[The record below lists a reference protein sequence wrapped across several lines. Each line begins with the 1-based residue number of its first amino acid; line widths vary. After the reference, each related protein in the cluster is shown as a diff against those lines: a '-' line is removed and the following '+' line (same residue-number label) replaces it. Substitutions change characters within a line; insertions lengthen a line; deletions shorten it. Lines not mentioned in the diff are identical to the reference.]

1 MIKLGCDYLDS
12 FAGFDEKSELYLWQI
27 EPWSNI
33 PLKSVIRTWNNGLVG
48 NFEFD
53 DWSNGVF
60 KCYFSKHNNDGTN
73 SRTLEPEG
81 VGFAV
86 GFCIMRCSNDD
97 KDFDR
102 TIMCVDD
109 VFWAYCLMMKRTF
122 YSNVCDRDFKQN
134 FLVDENKH
142 YLYTKERLF
151 KYFDKKTC
159 DMLTNYTRNLFDFAK
174 EHNFVGEFIEDVK
187 ESAIDTGEVK
197 DVISIKLDKV
207 KKILDLLCIEWKI
220 KGKTNSFIP
229 YSKAKINYLKAYL
242 EDYLNDEK
250 IENYSPITTDDAA
263 ADYRNYAMESCFNVL
278 YPTSEEQDKNKQ
290 KWQKM
295 FCLIFNLSADTWRK
309 GRSRKPSDNAFIEAV
324 DGIVYEI
331 KKKKI
336 GISNLISR

>member
-122 YSNVCDRDFKQN
+122 YSNVATVI
-134 FLVDENKH
+134 LNKIFW
-142 YLYTKERLF
+142 LMK
-151 KYFDKKTC
+151 
-159 DMLTNYTRNLFDFAK
+159 
-174 EHNFVGEFIEDVK
+174 
-187 ESAIDTGEVK
+187 
-197 DVISIKLDKV
+197 ISIICIRKRGCLNILTKKLV
-207 KKILDLLCIEWKI
+207 IC
-220 KGKTNSFIP
+220 
-229 YSKAKINYLKAYL
+229 
-242 EDYLNDEK
+242 
-250 IENYSPITTDDAA
+250 
-263 ADYRNYAMESCFNVL
+263 
-278 YPTSEEQDKNKQ
+278 
-290 KWQKM
+290 
-295 FCLIFNLSADTWRK
+295 
-309 GRSRKPSDNAFIEAV
+309 
-324 DGIVYEI
+324 
-331 KKKKI
+331 
-336 GISNLISR
+336 